1 MLKHSN
7 SACSN
12 TYSPDLKQSEKK
24 NLPCRRSIRRSTF
37 TAFNITRKNSR
48 KTPAN
53 KKQTTIEQSTIV
65 QDIVFSS
72 DEEENQMRSQAAAE
86 QTEVADERNEVAVD
100 VEVILQPDIGI
111 IKNIVQIRHE
121 RPTEPLF
128 RL

>member
-1 MLKHSN
+1 
-7 SACSN
+7 
-12 TYSPDLKQSEKK
+12 
-24 NLPCRRSIRRSTF
+24 
-37 TAFNITRKNSR
+37 
-48 KTPAN
+48 
-53 KKQTTIEQSTIV
+53 
-65 QDIVFSS
+65 
-72 DEEENQMRSQAAAE
+72 MRSQAAAE